1 MTQPTCSHSFPSY
14 TILKNSPAHDVVICL
29 FDFAFAQ
36 LLVRQEKGVLCSA
49 GAVTWVNDRLTKGV
63 LTLCYP
69 HWAQACLAS
78 KVQFDCSCYLLY
90 LSPVEWT
97 VPWPIWKKKEALRWW
112 HKLIWT
118 WARMKG
124 CVFSGQ
130 EWEQLCL
137 NMVDRDIY
145 VNNWINQLIWC

>member
-14 TILKNSPAHDVVICL
+14 KIMKNSPAHDLVICL

-97 VPWPIWKKKEALRWW
+97 VPWPIWKKRGTTMITQTNLNLGPNERL
-112 HKLIWT
+112 
-118 WARMKG
+118 
-124 CVFSGQ
+124 CVFRTGVGTVV
-130 EWEQLCL
+130 L
-137 NMVDRDIY
+137 DRDIY